1 MTEFSELEQEMLRKM
16 VQLHK
21 SQNLCI
27 NSWLSKLF
35 NDKISLKHIPGKLLF
50 EYQIDIEYFGVE
62 QDELLSKIK
71 YFQFLVERLENAY
84 LIKRELLGN
93 AEFKFDELEAKEVYS
108 LIAYSNNGLLYNF
121 FSVFGNSPILV
132 SQYIIELVENNFQ
145 TSEQI
150 RFEKQLR
157 KAKVQIWL
165 AWAAFIVACITLLFQ
180 FCTET
185 RIDNDQINQIKQ
197 TIEQKTL
204 PEVIKTEVI
213 NDTLITRIVDV
224 PKAQTTKQK

>member
-1 MTEFSELEQEMLRKM
+1 MTEFSKLEQEMLRKM

-35 NDKISLKHIPGKLLF
+35 NDKISLKHIPGKLPF

-84 LIKRELLGN
+84 LIKRDLLGN

-121 FSVFGNSPILV
+121 FSMFGNSPILV
-132 SQYIIELVENNFQ
+132 SQYIIELLENNFQ

-165 AWAAFIVACITLLFQ
+165 AWAAFVVACITLLFQ

-185 RIDNDQINQIKQ
+185 KIDNDQINQIKQ

-224 PKAQTTKQK
+224 PKAQPTKLK